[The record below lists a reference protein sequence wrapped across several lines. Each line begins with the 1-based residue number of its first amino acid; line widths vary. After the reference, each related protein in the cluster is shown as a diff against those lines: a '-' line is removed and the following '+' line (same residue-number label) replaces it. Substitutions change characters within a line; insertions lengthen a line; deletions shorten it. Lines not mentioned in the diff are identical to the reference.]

1 MLTNVM
7 FDLTPYGDKQG
18 NVSAIKRGETSMKDA
33 VNTIIQFVND
43 KGYYQEWYSQAKAAS
58 GETE

>member
-1 MLTNVM
+1 M